1 MGERGTDSGRAC
13 EAEEVQA
20 NCTVVVHDLPPLS
33 PPPAAAAAA
42 GLSPEDR
49 LSLVSCCSCR
59 QFATV
64 AAAATETVSGH

>member
-33 PPPAAAAAA
+33 PLPAGAAAA

-49 LSLVSCCSCR
+49 L
-59 QFATV
+59 
-64 AAAATETVSGH
+64 

>member
-1 MGERGTDSGRAC
+1 M
-13 EAEEVQA
+13 QA
-20 NCTVVVHDLPPLS
+20 NCTVVVHDLPPSS
-33 PPPAAAAAA
+33 PPPAAAA

-49 LSLVSCCSCR
+49 LSLVSCCSCQ